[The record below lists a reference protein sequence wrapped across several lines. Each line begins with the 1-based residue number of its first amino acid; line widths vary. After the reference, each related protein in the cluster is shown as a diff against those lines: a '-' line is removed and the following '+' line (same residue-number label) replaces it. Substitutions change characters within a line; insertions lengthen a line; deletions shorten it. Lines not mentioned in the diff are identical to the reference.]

1 MTLASVFSLNICKSR
16 VFEQSQSMLCQK
28 CVEDE
33 VSTLDRYTL
42 GACMLPCTMVLAIFI
57 PLPAN
62 ISSSRVVATALEHA
76 LSKAEVLTKGKKT
89 FEGLLLEV

>member
-1 MTLASVFSLNICKSR
+1 
-16 VFEQSQSMLCQK
+16 
-28 CVEDE
+28 
-33 VSTLDRYTL
+33 
-42 GACMLPCTMVLAIFI
+42 MLPCTMVLAIFI

-89 FEGLLLEV
+89 FEGLLIEV